1 MSLRGRAFLPMWFG
15 LTEGFEREF
24 DQWRTIE
31 HMRSGSVFQAFFGV
45 RVTCTRRL
53 IGRFSS
59 STRAESRQD
68 NSPKGASRHTGFR
81 PSVKDVTSGR

>member
-1 MSLRGRAFLPMWFG
+1 MWFG

-45 RVTCTRRL
+45 RVTGTRRL
-53 IGRFSS
+53 IGRFEVDPE
-59 STRAESRQD
+59 RATA
-68 NSPKGASRHTGFR
+68 GAAF
-81 PSVKDVTSGR
+81 